1 MRCLACDR
9 RLNDREST
17 RRYSSSGDFIDLCD
31 RCFSTISDDVPD
43 LDSDP
48 GADVEDELEEDIEGE
63 DYNHF
68 VNYREYNGETDE

>member
-17 RRYSSSGDFIDLCD
+17 RRYSSTGDFIDLCD

-43 LDSDP
+43 LD
-48 GADVEDELEEDIEGE
+48 DEAVDEGIDENEGDE
-63 DYNHF
+63 DYGHF
-68 VNYREYNGETDE
+68 VNYREFNGEDQDGE